1 MIHIVTKI
9 TREFT
14 SVSDDGTKYLLG
26 LYIALRHKVALLSE
40 KRNKT
45 MLHKIA
51 KCHQP

>member
-26 LYIALRHKVALLSE
+26 LYIALRHKVGFAQR
-40 KRNKT
+40 K
-45 MLHKIA
+45 A
-51 KCHQP
+51 K

>member
-26 LYIALRHKVALLSE
+26 LYIALRHKVGFASAKSE
-40 KRNKT
+40 IKPGSIR
-45 MLHKIA
+45 
-51 KCHQP
+51 